1 MPHFLNGNADCAD
14 NAEVEKLVNEMIS
27 EIGATQIR
35 PEIARLA
42 HELQSL
48 IDEREARAQRPD

>member
-42 HELQSL
+42 LELQSL
-48 IDEREARAQRPD
+48 IDEREHRAQRPD